1 MPVIFCEL
9 AVIWLQRRVLR
20 ITAKSQGGGRI
31 LDPRCDLAEA
41 ASRVTAKVTENSQPN
56 EGQFIEA
63 RGPGRIL
70 APGCDL
76 AVEANSQIPAKA
88 QPSHGQITAES
99 QMVKESQQNRRPES
113 QPNRR
118 ITIPQILELAS
129 IGSLSSLVQRLLPQG
144 SQRVHDCW
152 HRAGLRAS
160 RCGLK
165 HFHQS
170 NLVVDPRK
178 GCSMASL

>member
-1 MPVIFCEL
+1 M
-9 AVIWLQRRVLR
+9 IWLQRRVLR

-31 LDPRCDLAEA
+31 LDPGCDLAAEA
-41 ASRVTAKVTENSQPN
+41 ASRVTAKVTEKSQPN
-56 EGQFIEA
+56 ESRFIEA

-76 AVEANSQIPAKA
+76 AEANSQIPAKA
-88 QPSHGQITAES
+88 QPSHGQITAESHRES

-165 HFHQS
+165 HFHPR
-170 NLVVDPRK
+170 NLAVDLTEK